1 MILEPVTLVTNE
13 KVDVEVLHEIGGAD
27 EHLVAHDQDRVSGVL
42 DVLPDLGALKQES
55 NDTCSMA
62 FSNRR
67 FRI

>member
-42 DVLPDLGALKQES
+42 DVLPDLGALKQ
-55 NDTCSMA
+55 
-62 FSNRR
+62 
-67 FRI
+67 